1 MKVAVINCG
10 SSSIKYEVFGLP
22 DLVMLAAGLIEKIG
36 GSESRLRQRW
46 RSADGAFDEQVYSK
60 RLADHRDG
68 FDFMAHVNREHR
80 IIQDESELF
89 GIGHRVV
96 HGGESFREPT
106 VVDDEVTA
114 TIRRLIPLAPLHNP
128 SNLLGIEIAQETFPG
143 VPQVAVFDTAFHQ
156 TLPLHAFHYATPYDW
171 YSEHQVRRYGFHGT
185 SHHYVSKEAA
195 RYLGKSPE
203 STNLITLHLGNG
215 ASATAVQRGRSI
227 DTSMGLT
234 PLEGLVMGTRSGDID
249 PALHFFMM
257 RETGMS
263 ADELERS
270 LNSHGGL
277 KGICGLNDMREIID
291 QAGKGNDRAEL
302 AMEIFCYRIKK
313 YIGAYVAVLGSVDA
327 IVFTGGI
334 GENAPMIRERA
345 CDGLEHLGIAIDSAK
360 NEAAVGSI
368 AELQKDGTPVRV
380 LVVRT
385 NEEREIA
392 RQTIRAIEKAKGMP
406 IRSVAGCL
414 NEIPTPVL
422 ECNATI
428 QPHSNGGYP

>member
-10 SSSIKYEVFGLP
+10 SSSIKYEVFELP
-22 DLVMLAAGLIEKIG
+22 DLVMLATGLIENIG
-36 GSESRLRQRW
+36 ESEGRLRQRM
-46 RSADGAFDEQVYSK
+46 RKANGTFDEQVYPR

-80 IIQDESELF
+80 IIRDESELF

-96 HGGESFREPT
+96 HGGESFREPILI
-106 VVDDEVTA
+106 DDEVTA
-114 TIRRLIPLAPLHNP
+114 AIRRLIPLAPLHNP
-128 SNLLGIEIAQETFPG
+128 SNLLGIEIARDTFPG

-156 TLPLHAFHYATPYDW
+156 TLPPKAFHYATPHHW

-185 SHHYVSKEAA
+185 SHHYVSKEAV

-215 ASATAVQRGRSI
+215 ASATAVHRGLSI

-234 PLEGLVMGTRSGDID
+234 PLEGLIMGTRSGDID

-263 ADELERS
+263 ADEIEKS
-270 LNSHGGL
+270 LNSESGL
-277 KGICGLNDMREIID
+277 KGICGLNDMREIVD
-291 QAGKGNDRAEL
+291 QAGKGNDRAKL
-302 AMEIFCYRIKK
+302 AIEMFCYRIKK

-334 GENAPMIRERA
+334 GENASVIRECA
-345 CDGLEHLGIAIDSAK
+345 CDGMEHLGIAIDGVK

-368 AELQKDGTPVRV
+368 AEIQKDGTPVMV

-392 RQTIRAIEKAKGMP
+392 RQTIRAIEKAK
-406 IRSVAGCL
+406 
-414 NEIPTPVL
+414 
-422 ECNATI
+422 
-428 QPHSNGGYP
+428 

>member
-10 SSSIKYEVFGLP
+10 SSSIKYEVFELP
-22 DLVMLAAGLIEKIG
+22 DLVMLATGLIENIG
-36 GSESRLRQRW
+36 ESEGRLRQRM
-46 RSADGAFDEQVYSK
+46 RKANGTFDEQVYQR

-80 IIQDESELF
+80 IIRDESELF

-96 HGGESFREPT
+96 HGGESFREPILI
-106 VVDDEVTA
+106 DDEVTA
-114 TIRRLIPLAPLHNP
+114 AIRRLIPLAPLHNP
-128 SNLLGIEIAQETFPG
+128 SNLLGIEIARDTFPG

-156 TLPLHAFHYATPYDW
+156 TLPPKAFHYATPHHW

-185 SHHYVSKEAA
+185 SHHYVSKEAV

-215 ASATAVQRGRSI
+215 ASATAVHRGLSI

-234 PLEGLVMGTRSGDID
+234 PLEGLIMGTRSGDID

-263 ADELERS
+263 ADEIEKS
-270 LNSHGGL
+270 LNSESGL
-277 KGICGLNDMREIID
+277 KGICGLNDMREIVD
-291 QAGKGNDRAEL
+291 QAGKGNDRAKL
-302 AMEIFCYRIKK
+302 AIEMFCYRIKK

-334 GENAPMIRERA
+334 GENASVIRECA
-345 CDGLEHLGIAIDSAK
+345 CDGMEHLGIAIDGVK

-368 AELQKDGTPVRV
+368 AEIQKDGTPVMV

-392 RQTIRAIEKAKGMP
+392 RQTIRAIEKAK
-406 IRSVAGCL
+406 
-414 NEIPTPVL
+414 
-422 ECNATI
+422 
-428 QPHSNGGYP
+428 